1 MPAYTFERR
10 TLLAGAGGAAL
21 LMGSSAALAGCGS
34 DEADTGK
41 NTAESNAKVV
51 LPTYQRYTDVKP
63 DLPGTDEGVDEAFKT
78 YPQDRPKSVDEKP
91 GSGTDKVSGMAN
103 IYYALPPSPE
113 KNPWWQGLNERMGV
127 ELSMT
132 MVPNADYA
140 QKFATTIAGSDLPDL
155 MQMQVVQ
162 NFPQLLESKYTNLNE
177 YLSGDAILEYPNLA
191 NIPTFTWKS
200 SIYNGAIYGVPIPRG
215 KPGHYMF
222 IREDL
227 FDKVDASKNP
237 QSYDE
242 FLETA
247 TKLTDPAKRR
257 WAFGTPGSAY
267 AILATMN
274 EVPNNWKVDGGKLV
288 KDFETEQ
295 WKQTVVDQT
304 AFWKA
309 GVIHPDGFNPAQ
321 PFKALFNAG
330 TTAINDDGYAGWTQY
345 ILDNKANSSFK
356 LGLMTVSKRDG
367 GKAPWRAGGGIF
379 SITGMK
385 KQDSP
390 DRVKMLLR
398 MLNWLAAPFGTEE
411 AFYRLYGEEGRDSNV
426 DDQGNPTFTEEGAI
440 NTTVPIRYMADAPQI
455 VYMPGRPDDAVV
467 QHDYQTKII
476 PGAIVDPT
484 LGLWSNTSATKGA
497 QLSTALTD
505 TVNQVIQ
512 GRQPAS
518 ALDDAVKK
526 WQSGGGDK
534 IRGELEA
541 QLAGG
546 TATPTPAG

>member
-1 MPAYTFERR
+1 
-10 TLLAGAGGAAL
+10 
-21 LMGSSAALAGCGS
+21 
-34 DEADTGK
+34 
-41 NTAESNAKVV
+41 
-51 LPTYQRYTDVKP
+51 
-63 DLPGTDEGVDEAFKT
+63 
-78 YPQDRPKSVDEKP
+78 
-91 GSGTDKVSGMAN
+91 
-103 IYYALPPSPE
+103 
-113 KNPWWQGLNERMGV
+113 
-127 ELSMT
+127 
-132 MVPNADYA
+132 
-140 QKFATTIAGSDLPDL
+140 
-155 MQMQVVQ
+155 
-162 NFPQLLESKYTNLNE
+162 
-177 YLSGDAILEYPNLA
+177 
-191 NIPTFTWKS
+191 
-200 SIYNGAIYGVPIPRG
+200 
-215 KPGHYMF
+215 
-222 IREDL
+222 
-227 FDKVDASKNP
+227 
-237 QSYDE
+237 
-242 FLETA
+242 
-247 TKLTDPAKRR
+247 
-257 WAFGTPGSAY
+257 
-267 AILATMN
+267 MN

-288 KDFETEQ
+288 KDYETEE
-295 WKQTVVDQT
+295 WKQTVVDQME
-304 AFWKA
+304 FWKA

-356 LGLMTVSKRDG
+356 LGLMNVAKRDG

-390 DRVKMLLR
+390 DRVKMMLR

-411 AFYRLYGEEGRDSNV
+411 AFYRLYGEEGRESNV

-467 QHDYQTKII
+467 QHEYQSEII
-476 PGAIVDPT
+476 PGAVVDPT

-497 QLSTALTD
+497 QISTALTD

-512 GRQPAS
+512 GRQPVS
-518 ALDDAVKK
+518 ALDEAVQK
-526 WQSGGGDK
+526 WKSGGGDK